1 MACGGLRSVTGGTG
15 FLGSYMV
22 ERLRAE
28 GCGLL
33 TVPRSRD
40 HDLLTV
46 PRSRDH
52 DLRDPQAVARLLRD
66 TTPHTVIHLA
76 AVVGGIGANG
86 ERPELCRIYR
96 EPTQDQA
103 LFAMTRA
110 VRRAAEPE
118 HSVVVEQ
125 E

>member
-1 MACGGLRSVTGGTG
+1 MSYWAGKSVVVTGGAG
-15 FLGSYMV
+15 FLGSYVV

-28 GCGLL
+28 GCAAIS
-33 TVPRSRD
+33 VPRSRD
-40 HDLLTV
+40 Y
-46 PRSRDH
+46 
-52 DLRDPQAVARLLRD
+52 DLRDPQAAARLLRD